1 MAALIQAS
9 STMFR
14 LIRKHSLARTDVR
27 ALFLLPLTLLISSI
41 GASQPQPA
49 DGWAD
54 WNFLMGE
61 WLTGNGTGTPGT
73 TGTGWFTLDRALDG
87 RVLLRKNH
95 AEYPP
100 HKGRPGAVHDDLT
113 IIYREAGFAKA
124 LYSDNEGRV
133 IHYEVEF
140 SPDKKKIIFISE
152 KNVISRRYRLTY
164 ELVQPD
170 LIKLVFETARQDNPE
185 QFALYVE
192 ALAHRKSASAVP
204 TIPQDSSQPSS
215 LHKGTA
221 KTSPQ
226 IR

>member
-9 STMFR
+9 RTMFR
-14 LIRKHSLARTDVR
+14 LIRKHPLARTGVR
-27 ALFLLPLTLLISSI
+27 AMLLLPLTLLISFI
-41 GASQPQPA
+41 GVSQPQSA

-100 HKGRPGAVHDDLT
+100 HKGRAGAVHDDLT
-113 IIYREAGFAKA
+113 IIYREAGVAKA

-140 SPDKKKIIFISE
+140 SPDKKKIVFISE
-152 KNVISRRYRLTY
+152 KTVISRRYRLTY
-164 ELVQPD
+164 ELIQPD
-170 LIKLVFETARQDNPE
+170 LVKLVFETARQDNPD

-192 ALAHRKSASAVP
+192 ALAHRKVASAGP
-204 TIPQDSSQPSS
+204 AIPQDSSPPHP
-215 LHKGTA
+215 LNEGAT
-221 KTSPQ
+221 KTFPQ